1 MLVTLLVNILIL
13 LLGVFFLLLIACIWV
28 QKVFKVL
35 VMILSTLDNM
45 WKKVNAQYQ

>member
-13 LLGVFFLLLIACIWV
+13 LLGVLFLLLITCIWV